1 MRQVKVIL
9 REAVLGLGEAGDLV
23 GVKVGYARNYL
34 LPQGKALLATDS
46 KMHELEHH
54 KRVVM
59 EKAARD
65 LKDLKALC
73 DRLESVALEVTARVG
88 EEGKLF
94 GSITTV
100 PYRGAARR
108 KGLPDRP
115 AQDHAQ
121 RASSRDRRPRRA
133 DSPATR
139 YHGQRS
145 SQDQRR
151 KLIAARLSAAISAA
165 ARSGCCTMSP

>member
-23 GVKVGYARNYL
+23 GVKVGYARNFL

-46 KMHELEHH
+46 KVRELDHH

-94 GSITTV
+94 GSITTTHIAELLAEKGYPV
-100 PYRGAARR
+100 DRR
-108 KGLPDRP
+108 KITLSEPLREIG
-115 AQDHAQ
+115 DHVV
-121 RASSRDRRPRRA
+121 P
-133 DSPATR
+133 
-139 YHGQRS
+139 
-145 SQDQRR
+145 
-151 KLIAARLSAAISAA
+151 IRLQSDITANVALKISAE
-165 ARSGCCTMSP
+165 S

>member
-23 GVKVGYARNYL
+23 GVKVGYARNFL

-46 KMHELEHH
+46 KVHELGHH

-94 GSITTV
+94 GSITTAHIAELLAEKGYPV
-100 PYRGAARR
+100 DRR
-108 KGLPDRP
+108 KITLSEPLREIG
-115 AQDHAQ
+115 DHVVPIRLQ
-121 RASSRDRRPRRA
+121 RDITANVA
-133 DSPATR
+133 L
-139 YHGQRS
+139 
-145 SQDQRR
+145 
-151 KLIAARLSAAISAA
+151 KISAE
-165 ARSGCCTMSP
+165 S

>member
-23 GVKVGYARNYL
+23 GVKVGYARNFL

-46 KMHELEHH
+46 KVRELEHH
-54 KRVVM
+54 KRVVL

-94 GSITTV
+94 GSITTSHIADLLAEKGYTV
-100 PYRGAARR
+100 DRR
-108 KGLPDRP
+108 KINLSEPLREIG
-115 AQDHAQ
+115 DHVV
-121 RASSRDRRPRRA
+121 P
-133 DSPATR
+133 
-139 YHGQRS
+139 
-145 SQDQRR
+145 
-151 KLIAARLSAAISAA
+151 IRLQSDLTANVALKISAE
-165 ARSGCCTMSP
+165 S

>member
-46 KMHELEHH
+46 KVHELEHH
-54 KRVVM
+54 KRVVL

-73 DRLESVALEVTARVG
+73 ARLESVALEVTARVG

-94 GSITTV
+94 GSITTSHIADLLAEKGYTV
-100 PYRGAARR
+100 DRR
-108 KGLPDRP
+108 KINLSEPLREIGDHVVPIRLDRDIT
-115 AQDHAQ
+115 ANVAL
-121 RASSRDRRPRRA
+121 
-133 DSPATR
+133 
-139 YHGQRS
+139 
-145 SQDQRR
+145 
-151 KLIAARLSAAISAA
+151 KISAE
-165 ARSGCCTMSP
+165 S

>member
-46 KMHELEHH
+46 KVRELKHH
-54 KRVVM
+54 KRVVL

-94 GSITTV
+94 GSITTAHIAELLAEKGYPV
-100 PYRGAARR
+100 DRR
-108 KGLPDRP
+108 KITLSEPLREIG
-115 AQDHAQ
+115 DHVVPIRLQ
-121 RASSRDRRPRRA
+121 RDITANVA
-133 DSPATR
+133 LKISPEN
-139 YHGQRS
+139 
-145 SQDQRR
+145 
-151 KLIAARLSAAISAA
+151 
-165 ARSGCCTMSP
+165 